1 MKIKIKTVNL
11 VAIGGLLSVFL
22 LLVSCSKDRISP
34 LNKPYLR
41 VTALDL
47 ASAGPIQPE
56 QSFVGVYMIQMSS
69 KSVTK
74 ELQVEYEIISGKA
87 LVEGID
93 YEVLNQDGGKITFPL
108 GVYEMPIRIRWIPQT
123 EESALENNY
132 SAEDYTLT
140 IRLVKNNLDL
150 GVEGFDPKKFR
161 DELKIHKERKDIK

>member
-1 MKIKIKTVNL
+1 MKIKTVNL

-108 GVYEMPIRIRWIPQT
+108 GV
-123 EESALENNY
+123 
-132 SAEDYTLT
+132 
-140 IRLVKNNLDL
+140 
-150 GVEGFDPKKFR
+150 
-161 DELKIHKERKDIK
+161 